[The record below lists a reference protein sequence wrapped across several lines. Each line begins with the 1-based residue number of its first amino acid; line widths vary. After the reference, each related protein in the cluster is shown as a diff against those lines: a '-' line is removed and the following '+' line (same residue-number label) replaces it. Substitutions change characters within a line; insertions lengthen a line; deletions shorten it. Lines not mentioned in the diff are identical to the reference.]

1 MSDMSKKI
9 LKKQSVNKH
18 SQIWLIFILFY
29 ISFMS
34 LFVLRVSAEIFA
46 IYFFIIVVG
55 FRRAL
60 ISRFAKHWIPF
71 IGFFF
76 LYEFIRGYVDDIS
89 PFYNTTLLWIYKL
102 ESLMFKE
109 LPTAFLQR
117 IFLENRFIV
126 NFSLFFY
133 ASFYYFPF
141 FSAFAIW
148 LNNTKKFEKF
158 ALKFLLLSFI
168 GLIFFFLIPTAPPWL
183 VDHNLNLGLERVIYT
198 DTILKQ
204 IAGVSIFYYF
214 VYGNAVAALPS
225 LHTAWPVFTA
235 LFLIKEYKSKI
246 FYILLIVPIM
256 ISFSVVLSAEHFLLD
271 VVAGWLL
278 AYFCLRV
285 PSKVLKPISN
295 KIFFS
300 R

>member
-1 MSDMSKKI
+1 MSKKT
-9 LKKQSVNKH
+9 LKKQGANKH
-18 SQIWLIFILFY
+18 GQIWLIFILFY

-34 LFVLRVSAEIFA
+34 LFVMRVSAEIFA

-55 FRRAL
+55 FRRAS
-60 ISRFAKHWIPF
+60 ISRYAKHWIPF

-76 LYEFIRGYVDDIS
+76 LYEFLRGYADDIS

-102 ESLMFKE
+102 ESLMFTE
-109 LPTAFLQR
+109 LPTTFLQR
-117 IFLENRFIV
+117 TLLGNRFIV

-133 ASFYYFPF
+133 ASFFYFPF

-158 ALKFLLLSFI
+158 ASKFLLLSFI
-168 GLIFFFLIPTAPPWL
+168 GLLFFFLIPTAPPWL
-183 VDHNLNLGLERVIYT
+183 IDHNLNLGLERVIYT

-204 IAGVSIFYYF
+204 IAGVSIFYHF
-214 VYGNAVAALPS
+214 IHSNAVAALPS

-235 LFLIKEYKSKI
+235 MFIIGEYKRR
-246 FYILLIVPIM
+246 FTYFLLIVPIM
-256 ISFSVVLSAEHFLLD
+256 ISFSVILSAEHFLLD

-278 AYFCLRV
+278 AYLCLRI
-285 PSKVLKPISN
+285 PSKRFNSTSK

-300 R
+300 S